1 VSQQEFS
8 CWTRVDGGTVQ
19 EQAVLC
25 TPEVTMSVTEA
36 TKSKIKNDSGRV
48 RRVRDVRSFQRY
60 AAAIIL
66 PIPPTCIAIG
76 RLFQT
81 DDSDTRRTLD
91 LIAANPD
98 RQFTFALLGFIS
110 LACVIPAFLAA
121 GRLSRRRQPVLTT
134 VALAVNLMGFIG
146 AFSLFAID
154 NLYLIGASLPA
165 EQRDVGAIVIDEMWS
180 TGIPGFSTNLFV
192 LGHFL
197 GTILMG
203 LALRGSIPT
212 IGWLAMLLT
221 TPVHFL
227 AFVFLQVPSVDMAAW
242 LLMTLAFVYCA
253 IKIVKTP
260 NDEWDLSPLGL
271 AAGASN

>member
-1 VSQQEFS
+1 
-8 CWTRVDGGTVQ
+8 
-19 EQAVLC
+19 
-25 TPEVTMSVTEA
+25 MSVSEA
-36 TKSKIKNDSGRV
+36 SQTKIKNGTGRA
-48 RRVRDVRSFQRY
+48 RRVRDIRTFQRY
-60 AAAIIL
+60 LAAVIL

-81 DDSDTRRTLD
+81 DDTDTRRALD
-91 LIAANPD
+91 LVAANPD

-121 GRLSRRRQPVLTT
+121 GRLSRRRRPVLTT
-134 VALAVNLMGFIG
+134 VALVVNLMGLIG
-146 AFSLFAID
+146 GFALFAID
-154 NLYLIGASLPA
+154 NLYLIGASLPV
-165 EQRDVGAIVIDEMWS
+165 EQRDVGATVIDEMWS
-180 TGIPGFSTNLFV
+180 AGIPGFSTNLFV

-212 IGWLAMLLT
+212 VGWLAMLLT

-227 AFVFLQVPSVDMAAW
+227 AFVFLQMPAVDMAAW

-253 IKIVKTP
+253 ITIIKTP
-260 NDEWDLSPLGL
+260 NDEWDLPPLDP
-271 AAGASN
+271 AAARI